1 MMSVWFWTSC
11 FRGWQLF
18 AWINRSLSITVLT
31 LIWQSATW
39 CVRVS
44 WTCCSW
50 CCKQIWLSQLPLE
63 NWVWMSTYVLPCS
76 QGISLEEIPY
86 CSLTRLYTIS
96 SQRDLFIRQNYS
108 NSKLNQPS
116 HSSAEEQFSW
126 ELSSFICRTSN
137 SPYSPG
143 SLPGSGNKKVGSWC
157 HWQTPCTE
165 YWVKLGREGHARSEF
180 RHVYITA
187 QDISQSLAKLLK
199 FPGSRVAECSK
210 EAQAFTFS
218 SLLSLPLL
226 CSGV

>member
-1 MMSVWFWTSC
+1 MMSVWFWT

-31 LIWQSATW
+31 LIWQSVTW

-50 CCKQIWLSQLPLE
+50 CCKQIWLAQLPLE
-63 NWVWMSTYVLPCS
+63 NWVWMSTDVLPCS
-76 QGISLEEIPY
+76 QGNSWRNSLLQPH
-86 CSLTRLYTIS
+86 TAFTIGS
-96 SQRDLFIRQNYS
+96 RQDLFIRRNHS

-116 HSSAEEQFSW
+116 HSSAEEQFGW
-126 ELSSFICRTSN
+126 EQSSFICRTSN

-165 YWVKLGREGHARSEF
+165 CWVKLGREGHARSEF

-199 FPGSRVAECSK
+199 FPGSRVAECWK

>member
-1 MMSVWFWTSC
+1 MSVRFWTSC

-18 AWINRSLSITVLT
+18 AGLNRSLSITVLT

-50 CCKQIWLSQLPLE
+50 CCKQIWLSLLPLE
-63 NWVWMSTYVLPCS
+63 NWVWTSAYNSRYHVHKV
-76 QGISLEEIPY
+76 SLKEILY
-86 CSLTRLYTIS
+86 YSLTRPRAIG
-96 SQRDLFIRQNYS
+96 SQRNNYT
-108 NSKLNQPS
+108 NSTLRRPS
-116 HSSAEEQFSW
+116 HSSAEEQFGW
-126 ELSSFICRTSN
+126 EQSSFVCRTSN

-143 SLPGSGNKKVGSWC
+143 SLAGSGNKKVGSWC

-165 YWVKLGREGHARSEF
+165 CWVKLGREGHARSEF

-187 QDISQSLAKLLK
+187 QDISQCLAKLLK
-199 FPGSRVAECSK
+199 FPGSRVAECWK

-218 SLLSLPLL
+218 SPLSLSLPLL